1 MSLPRRVLR
10 FRRAGS
16 DGCLLPDAT
25 ALLNVFLDQDAAP
38 SGQVVFSAARTGA
51 ASRWSYVLHDTGQIF
66 LQSTLSRQELESRI
80 LEYYFEDL
88 VADRRCSA

>member
-10 FRRAGS
+10 FRPAGS
-16 DGCLLPDAT
+16 DVCLLPDAT
-25 ALLNVFLDQDAAP
+25 ALLNVFLDQDAT
-38 SGQVVFSAARTGA
+38 SGGQIVFSTTGA
-51 ASRWSYVLHDTGQIF
+51 APRWSYVLRDTRSIC

-80 LEYYFEDL
+80 LEFYFEDL